1 MRFLR
6 LGRAALV
13 GAMVVSAAVAVTP
26 PAQASGTG
34 SIAGR
39 LTTSDG
45 TGAADHFVEVYT
57 DEGWYI
63 GWTTTDADGN
73 YSIGGLTTG
82 SYVVGFLRPDGPA
95 QYHHQK
101 PSFWDADR
109 INVVAGE
116 AARVDE
122 QLLPTGTI
130 TGRIVDAAG
139 NAVPDLP
146 IHAVEIDSWQFSF
159 GLTDEDGRYRIPVL
173 EGRYVVSFEPVEGL
187 YQSQY
192 IPQQLDEIS
201 ATVFEVTA
209 GAEVVADDTLL
220 PTGSLSGRFTDAA
233 GQPLVNAEVQIDTA
247 QGGYVGV
254 YPSTDANGEFTVPAI
269 LVGSYKI
276 RFSTADWS
284 RSQYYRGK
292 LYWEDADPVTV
303 QAGQD
308 TWITDSLLPTGS
320 VRFRAV
326 DAATGAQIPDFCVS
340 GPETAVCSDGTGEAL
355 YTDLTEGS
363 HQFWVSTDSGT
374 HLGTEL
380 TLEVQPETTVEVTV
394 ELEPAAR
401 ITTTVVDR
409 QTGAPVPDVCIIP
422 FRPREAHL
430 PDSRGF
436 CSEGDGRITIGGLAA
451 GSYQLFVDPMQTS
464 YGMQWVGEDGGTG
477 DQREAAT
484 VVATPGTTVAAPQV
498 KLDPAG
504 TIAGRVTDAATGAG
518 LSDVIVSP
526 LSFHPGVGPT
536 LNAWTDEEGRYEF
549 AGFGPYEWPLLFTR
563 HEYVAQWSG
572 GTGNR
577 HQATK
582 IRVTAGD
589 TVTHDESL
597 TAGTEVTGAFTNQD
611 GVSADGGFVLAHNAV
626 TGDIIGVSWIE
637 NGRYRMPVLGR
648 QRIYFSYD
656 AFFGEDYYSGIFP
669 TPRSMPIGGPR
680 HTKVFP
686 VPTTGSL
693 TVDIVIQTD

>member
-1 MRFLR
+1 MRFSK

-45 TGAADHFVEVYT
+45 TGAADHLVEVYT
-57 DEGWYI
+57 DEGSYL

-73 YSIGGLTTG
+73 YSFGGLTDG
-82 SYVVGFLRPDGPA
+82 SYVVGFPLPGGPT
-95 QYHHQK
+95 QYHRQK
-101 PSFWDADR
+101 SRFWDADLV
-109 INVVAGE
+109 NVVDGE
-116 AARVDE
+116 VTRVDE

-130 TGRIVDAAG
+130 TGRIVDTAG
-139 NAVPDLP
+139 NAVPDLLVQ
-146 IHAVEIDSWQFSF
+146 AVEIDSWQFSF
-159 GLTDEDGRYRIPVL
+159 GRTDEDGRYRIPVL
-173 EGRYVVSFEPVEGL
+173 EGRYVVSFEPIEGL

-192 IPQQLDEIS
+192 IPQQIDESS

-220 PTGSLSGRFTDAA
+220 PTGSLSGRFTDET
-233 GQPLVNAEVQIDTA
+233 GQPLVNAEVQIYTA

-254 YPSTDANGEFTVPAI
+254 YPSTDANGEFTVPTI
-269 LVGSYKI
+269 LVGSYKL

-292 LYWEDADPVTV
+292 LYVEDADPVTV
-303 QAGQD
+303 QAGQG

-320 VRFRAV
+320 VLFRAV
-326 DAATGAQIPDFCVS
+326 DAVTGEQILDFCVS
-340 GPETAVCSDGTGEAL
+340 GAESGVCSDGTGEAL
-355 YTDLTEGS
+355 YTDLTEGP
-363 HQFWVSTDSGT
+363 HTFLVYTDSGT
-374 HLGTEL
+374 HLSTEL
-380 TLEVQPETTVEVTV
+380 TLEVQPETTIEATV

-409 QTGAPVPDVCIIP
+409 QTGAPVPGVCIIP
-422 FRPREAHL
+422 FSPRKAIL
-430 PDSRGF
+430 PDSRAY
-436 CSEGDGRITIGGLAA
+436 CSDSDGRITIGRLAA
-451 GSYQLFVDPMQTS
+451 GSYQLFVDTTQTS

-477 DQREAAT
+477 DQRKAVT

-504 TIAGRVTDAATGAG
+504 AIAGRVTDAATGAG

-526 LSFHPGVGPT
+526 LSFHPGVGPS
-536 LNAWTDEEGRYEF
+536 LNVWTDEEGRYEF
-549 AGFGPYEWPLLFTR
+549 AGFGPYEWPLLFKR
-563 HEYVAQWSG
+563 HGYPAHWSG

-582 IRVTAGD
+582 IRVMAGD
-589 TVTHDESL
+589 TVTHDEAL
-597 TAGTEVTGAFTNQD
+597 TAGTEVTGTFTNQD
-611 GVSADGGFVLAHNAV
+611 GVSADYGYVLAHNAV
-626 TGDIIGVSWIE
+626 TGDIVGVSWFE
-637 NGRYRMPVLGR
+637 NGRYSMPVLGR

-656 AFFGEDYYSGIFP
+656 VSFGEDYYSGTFP
-669 TPRSMPIGGPR
+669 TPRSMSTGGPR
-680 HTKVFP
+680 HTKVFR
-686 VPTTGSL
+686 VPPTGSL
-693 TVDIVIQTD
+693 TVNIVIQTD